1 MKIRAMRIDDYDA
14 VVALWNAC
22 LASAR
27 DIDDTPEA
35 IARFLR
41 RNPGLSVVAVEED
54 APHNHPDAGRLPQE
68 TSATPST
75 EGNVILGSILCG
87 HDGRRGYLYHVAVD
101 AAHRRGGVGQAMLEA
116 CLAALRAEGID
127 RCALITFTSN
137 GAGNAFWDA
146 MGIYARREVNF
157 REGAL

>member
-1 MKIRAMRIDDYDA
+1 MTIRTMTPDDYPA

-41 RNPGLSVVAVEED
+41 RNPGLSVVATEEKKI
-54 APHNHPDAGRLPQE
+54 
-68 TSATPST
+68 T
-75 EGNVILGSILCG
+75 GSILCG

-101 AAHRRGGVGQAMLEA
+101 AAHRRGGVGQAMLDA
-116 CLAALRAEGID
+116 CLAALRAERIH
-127 RCALITFTSN
+127 RCALIAFASN
-137 GAGNAFWDA
+137 SAGNAFWEA
-146 MGIYARREVNF
+146 MGFQAREDFYYRD
-157 REGAL
+157 RGLTQ